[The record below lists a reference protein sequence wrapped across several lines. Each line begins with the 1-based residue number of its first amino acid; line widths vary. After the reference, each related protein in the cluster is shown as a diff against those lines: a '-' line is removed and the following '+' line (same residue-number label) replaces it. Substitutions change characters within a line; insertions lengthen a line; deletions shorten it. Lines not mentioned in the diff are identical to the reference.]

1 MREFFGSE
9 PFLVTAADALTDI
22 DLEALARTHREH
34 DGIATLATKR
44 VTNVSEYGVVVT
56 GADGRVQGFQE
67 KPDPGEA
74 LSDLAN
80 CMIYVLE
87 PEIFDYFPDRE
98 EVDFALDVFPALLEH
113 DVPFGVHVADAYW
126 NDVGSLSE
134 YLQGNLDV
142 LNGAVA
148 VEPAGAL
155 VEPGTG
161 DGLGDGIEQERPRPG
176 RRGSANRR
184 RRAARRA
191 GGARPER
198 LDRGRSPGAG
208 VGPARRSDGARAG
221 GLAAGCDPRDASM
234 RAAERGTA
242 PAVELLWWAGCPSC
256 GARRSSWCARRWPPL
271 GLDPGAL
278 VVREV
283 GDRGRGRA
291 RALRRLADDPD
302 RRPRHPGPGRRA
314 GRSDLPRLPAA
325 RRPHLGA
332 PRPRRPRRGAGGGDR
347 GNARMTSEA

>member
-1 MREFFGSE
+1 MVAVANRPIMEHVLALLARHGLGEVVANLHWYPETIREAFADGSRLGIELTYSDEERLLGTAGGVRNVREFFGSE
-9 PFLVTAADALTDI
+9 PFVVTAADALTDI

-34 DGIATLATKR
+34 DWIATLATKR

-113 DVPFGVHVADAYW
+113 DVPFGVHIADAYW

-155 VEPGTG
+155 VEPGSG
-161 DGLGDGIEQERPRPG
+161 DGLGEGIEQDGPVLVGEG
-176 RRGSANRR
+176 AQIGAGSRLEGPVVLG
-184 RRAARRA
+184 A
-191 GGARPER
+191 GASIGTGARVRESV
-198 LDRGRSPGAG
+198 LL
-208 VGPARRSDGARAG
+208 DGATVPEG
-221 GLAAGCDPRDASM
+221 GLAAAAILGMVDA
-234 RAAERGTA
+234 RG
-242 PAVELLWWAGCPSC
+242 
-256 GARRSSWCARRWPPL
+256 
-271 GLDPGAL
+271 
-278 VVREV
+278 
-283 GDRGRGRA
+283 
-291 RALRRLADDPD
+291 
-302 RRPRHPGPGRRA
+302 
-314 GRSDLPRLPAA
+314 
-325 RRPHLGA
+325 
-332 PRPRRPRRGAGGGDR
+332 
-347 GNARMTSEA
+347 